1 MVFHGQVVVGHRRVV
16 VGIIKVEVVTGINV
30 EVEEVDEV
38 EVEVVEVDVVDVEEV
53 LVVVEVVDEV
63 EVVVV
68 VVGRGMTL
76 IGTALEILLL
86 SPGGRITATVY
97 SPFMSDMGKWKERS
111 VGETII
117 GVAVTIRPFD
127 KAVMRTKE

>member
-1 MVFHGQVVVGHRRVV
+1 MVFHGQVVVGHKRVV
-16 VGIIKVEVVTGINV
+16 VGNSNVEVVIGINV
-30 EVEEVDEV
+30 EVEEVDE
-38 EVEVVEVDVVDVEEV
+38 VEVDVVDVEEV
-53 LVVVEVVDEV
+53 LVVVELVDDV

-68 VVGRGMTL
+68 VVGRGATL
-76 IGTALEILLL
+76 MGTALETLLI
-86 SPGGRITATVY
+86 SPGGRITETVY

-111 VGETII
+111 VGVTMI